1 MKCPTC
7 GRTNLVPIAGSG
19 FRLRCLLCQDLCT
32 TEEATYVE
40 SIDDDDDDD
49 DEAFGELFDSIVE
62 KREEEV

>member
-19 FRLRCLLCQDLCT
+19 FRLRCLFCQDLCT

-40 SIDDDDDDD
+40 SIGIEMDDDD
-49 DEAFGELFDSIVE
+49 DEEDW
-62 KREEEV
+62 EEVE